1 MKIKAYAKINIS
13 LDIVGKRE
21 SDGYHLLK
29 MIMQNIDLYDE
40 ISIEK
45 QKKDITIS
53 CNKSYVPTDSRN
65 LAYKAASLFKETYN
79 IEDGVHI
86 DIVKN
91 IPVSAGLAGGSTDAA
106 AVLKLMNKIFKVN
119 ASNEELMEL
128 GLKLGADIPY
138 CINGGTALCE
148 GIGEKITA
156 LPPFKNKILVL
167 VKPSFGVSTK
177 EVYKAFNLDRVR
189 VHPKTENLIKAMEQD
204 DLYYVANNMKNLLEN
219 VTLRKHNI
227 LIKIKEEMN
236 RYGAVGSMMSGSGP
250 SVFAFFDDM
259 LKAQRCYEKMK
270 ENNREVF
277 LTRTI

>member
-65 LAYKAASLFKETYN
+65 LAYKAASLFKQTYN

-148 GIGEKITA
+148 GIGEKITS
-156 LPPFKNKILVL
+156 LPAFKDKILVL

-177 EVYKAFNLDRVR
+177 EVYKAFDLDKVR
-189 VHPKTENLIKAMEQD
+189 VHPKTENLIEAMEQD
-204 DLYYVANNMKNLLEN
+204 NLYYVASNMKNLLEN

-236 RYGAVGSMMSGSGP
+236 KYGAVGNMMSGSGP

-259 LKAQRCYEKMK
+259 LKAQKCYEKMR
-270 ENNREVF
+270 ENHREVF

>member
-119 ASNEELMEL
+119 ASNKELMAL

-148 GIGEKITA
+148 GIGEKITTLA
-156 LPPFKNKILVL
+156 PFKDKILVL

-189 VHPKTENLIKAMEQD
+189 VHPKTENLIEAMEQD
-204 DLYYVANNMKNLLEN
+204 NLYYVASNMKNLLEN

-236 RYGAVGSMMSGSGP
+236 KYGAVGSMMSGSGP

-270 ENNREVF
+270 ENHREVF

>member
-45 QKKDITIS
+45 QKEGITIS
-53 CNKSYVPTDSRN
+53 CNKNYVPTDSRN

-106 AVLKLMNKIFKVN
+106 AVLKLMNKIFEVN
-119 ASNEELMEL
+119 VSDEELMNI

-148 GIGEKITA
+148 GIGEKITT
-156 LPPFKNKILVL
+156 LPPFKDKILVL

-177 EVYKAFNLDRVR
+177 EVSKAFNLDRVR

-227 LIKIKEEMN
+227 LIKIKEDMN

-259 LKAQRCYEKMK
+259 LKAQKCYEKMK
-270 ENNREVF
+270 ENYREVF

>member
-45 QKKDITIS
+45 QKEDITIS

-65 LAYKAASLFKETYN
+65 LAYKAASLFKNTYN

-106 AVLKLMNKIFKVN
+106 AVLKLMNKMFNVN

-148 GIGEKITA
+148 GIGEKITP
-156 LPPFKNKILVL
+156 LPHFKDKILVL

-177 EVYKAFNLDRVR
+177 EVYKAFNLNKVR
-189 VHPKTENLIKAMEQD
+189 IHPKTENLIEAMEQD
-204 DLYYVANNMKNLLEN
+204 NLYYVANNMKNLLEN

-227 LIKIKEEMN
+227 LIKIKEDMN
-236 RYGAVGSMMSGSGP
+236 KYGAVGSMMSGSGP

-270 ENNREVF
+270 ESHREVF

>member
-21 SDGYHLLK
+21 CDGYHLLK

-45 QKKDITIS
+45 QKSGITIS
-53 CNKSYVPTDSRN
+53 CNKSYVPTDLRN
-65 LAYKAASLFKETYN
+65 LAYKAASLFKDTYN
-79 IEDGVHI
+79 IEEGVHI
-86 DIVKN
+86 NIIKN

-148 GIGEKITA
+148 GIGEKITT
-156 LPPFKNKILVL
+156 LKPFKDKILVL

-189 VHPKTENLIKAMEQD
+189 LHPKTENLIEAMEKD

-219 VTLRKHNI
+219 VTLRKHNV
-227 LIKIKEEMN
+227 LIKIKDEMN

-270 ENNREVF
+270 ENHREVF

>member
-45 QKKDITIS
+45 QKEDITIS

-119 ASNEELMEL
+119 ASNEELMEI

-148 GIGEKITA
+148 GIGEKITT
-156 LPPFKNKILVL
+156 LPSFKEKILVL

-189 VHPKTENLIKAMEQD
+189 IHPKTESLIEAMEKD
-204 DLYYVANNMKNLLEN
+204 DLYYVASNMKNLLEN

-227 LIKIKEEMN
+227 LIKIKEDMN

-270 ENNREVF
+270 ENHREVF

>member
-45 QKKDITIS
+45 QKEGITIT
-53 CNKSYVPTDSRN
+53 CNKNYVPTDSRN

-79 IEDGVHI
+79 IKDGVHI

-106 AVLKLMNKIFKVN
+106 AVLKLMNKIFEVN
-119 ASNEELMEL
+119 VSDEELMNI

-148 GIGEKITA
+148 GIGEKITT
-156 LPPFKNKILVL
+156 LQPFKDKILVL

-177 EVYKAFNLDRVR
+177 EVYKSFNLDRVK
-189 VHPKTENLIKAMEQD
+189 VHPKTESLIEAMEQD
-204 DLYYVANNMKNLLEN
+204 NLYYVANNMKNLLEN

-227 LIKIKEEMN
+227 LIKIKEDMN

-270 ENNREVF
+270 EDYREVF

>member
-21 SDGYHLLK
+21 EDGYHLLK

-40 ISIEK
+40 ISIKK
-45 QKKDITIS
+45 QYGEITLS
-53 CNKSYVPTDSRN
+53 CNKNYVPTDSRN
-65 LAYKAASLFKETYN
+65 LAYKAAMLFKERYN
-79 IEDGVHI
+79 IKDGVHI

-91 IPVSAGLAGGSTDAA
+91 IPVSAGLAGGSTDGA
-106 AVLKLMNKIFKVN
+106 AVLKLMNKLFEVN
-119 ASNEELMEL
+119 ASEEELMEI

-138 CINGGTALCE
+138 CIKGGTALCE
-148 GIGEKITA
+148 GIGEKITP
-156 LPPFKNKILVL
+156 LKPFKNKILVL
-167 VKPSFGVSTK
+167 VKPAFGVSTK
-177 EVYKAFNLDRVR
+177 EVYKAFDINKVR
-189 VHPKTENLIKAMEQD
+189 VHPKTESLIEAMEKE
-204 DLYYVANNMKNLLEN
+204 DLNYVANNMKNLLEN

-227 LIKIKEEMN
+227 LIRIKEEMN

-259 LKAQRCYEKMK
+259 LKAQKCYEKMK
-270 ENNREVF
+270 ENHREVF

>member
-13 LDIVGKRE
+13 LDVVGKRKE
-21 SDGYHLLK
+21 DGYHLLK

-40 ISIEK
+40 IYVEK
-45 QKKDITIS
+45 RKSNIKLE

-65 LAYKAASLFKETYN
+65 LAYKAAMLFKEKYD
-79 IEDGVHI
+79 IKEGVYI
-86 DIVKN
+86 NIVKN
-91 IPVSAGLAGGSTDAA
+91 IPVSAGLAGGSTDGA
-106 AVLKLMNKIFKVN
+106 AVLKLMNKLFEVN
-119 ASNEELMEL
+119 ASDEELMEL

-138 CINGGTALCE
+138 CIKGGTALCE
-148 GIGEKITA
+148 GIGEKITE
-156 LPPFKNKILVL
+156 LKPFKDKILVL
-167 VKPSFGVSTK
+167 VKPGFGVSTK
-177 EVYKAFNLDRVR
+177 EVYKSFELDKARI
-189 VHPKTENLIKAMEQD
+189 HPKTDKLIEAMENN

-227 LIKIKEEMN
+227 LIRIKEEMN

-270 ENNREVF
+270 ENHREVF

>member
-45 QKKDITIS
+45 QKEDITIS

-65 LAYKAASLFKETYN
+65 LAYKAASLFKNTYN

-106 AVLKLMNKIFKVN
+106 AVLKLMNKMFNVN

-148 GIGEKITA
+148 GIGEKITP
-156 LPPFKNKILVL
+156 LPHFKDKILVL

-177 EVYKAFNLDRVR
+177 EVYKAFNLDKVR
-189 VHPKTENLIKAMEQD
+189 VHPKTENLIEAMEQD
-204 DLYYVANNMKNLLEN
+204 NLYYVANNMKNLLEN

-227 LIKIKEEMN
+227 LIKIKEDMN
-236 RYGAVGSMMSGSGP
+236 KYGAVGSMMSGSGP

-270 ENNREVF
+270 ESHREVF

>member
-1 MKIKAYAKINIS
+1 MKIRAYAKVNIS
-13 LDIVGKRE
+13 LDVVGKRE
-21 SDGYHLLK
+21 DGYHLLK

-45 QKKDITIS
+45 QKSGITIS

-65 LAYKAASLFKETYN
+65 LAYKAASLFKDTYN

-86 DIVKN
+86 NIIKN

-106 AVLKLMNKIFKVN
+106 AVLKLMNQIFKVN

-148 GIGEKITA
+148 GIGEKITT
-156 LPPFKNKILVL
+156 LKPFKDKILVL

-189 VHPKTENLIKAMEQD
+189 LHPKTEKLIEAMEQD

-219 VTLRKHNI
+219 VTLIKHNV

-270 ENNREVF
+270 ENHREVF

>member
-21 SDGYHLLK
+21 CDGYHLLK

-45 QKKDITIS
+45 QYREITLT
-53 CNKSYVPTDSRN
+53 CNKNYVPTDSRN
-65 LAYKAASLFKETYN
+65 LAYKAAMLFKERYN
-79 IEDGVHI
+79 IKDGVHI
-86 DIVKN
+86 NIVKN
-91 IPVSAGLAGGSTDAA
+91 IPVSAGLAGGSTDGA
-106 AVLKLMNKIFKVN
+106 AVLKLMNKLFEVN
-119 ASNEELMEL
+119 ASEEELMEI

-138 CINGGTALCE
+138 CIKGGTALCE
-148 GIGEKITA
+148 GIGEEITP
-156 LPPFKNKILVL
+156 LKPFKDKVLVL
-167 VKPSFGVSTK
+167 VKPAFGVSTK
-177 EVYKAFNLDRVR
+177 EVYKAFDINKVR
-189 VHPKTENLIKAMEQD
+189 IHPKTESLIEAMEKD
-204 DLYYVANNMKNLLEN
+204 DLNYVANNMKNLLEN

-227 LIKIKEEMN
+227 LIRIKEEMN

-259 LKAQRCYEKMK
+259 LKAQKCYEKMK
-270 ENNREVF
+270 ENHKEVF